1 MNHYFKG
8 QKFVIKKSFSTEEV
22 KMFSSLSGD
31 NNPIHVDDK
40 EAIKSGFP
48 EKIVHGILAASIFSS
63 IIANELP
70 GPGSIYLSQN
80 LNFKRPIFHN
90 QKVVFTVEILR
101 IKEDKPIFELETKC
115 ENNKGELL
123 IMGNAIIY
131 KK

>member
-1 MNHYFKG
+1 MNSYFKG

-31 NNPIHVDDK
+31 NNPIHIDDK

-80 LNFKRPIFHN
+80 LNFKRPIF
-90 QKVVFTVEILR
+90 I
-101 IKEDKPIFELETKC
+101 IKK
-115 ENNKGELL
+115 
-123 IMGNAIIY
+123 
-131 KK
+131 